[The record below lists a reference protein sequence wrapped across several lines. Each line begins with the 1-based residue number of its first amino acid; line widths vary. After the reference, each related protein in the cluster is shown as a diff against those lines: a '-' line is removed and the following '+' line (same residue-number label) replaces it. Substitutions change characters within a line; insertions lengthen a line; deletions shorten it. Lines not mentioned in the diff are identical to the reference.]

1 MVVRKAKL
9 FANEKKWI
17 DLYADI
23 KKFKFLEA

>member
-1 MVVRKAKL
+1 MVIRKAKL

-23 KKFKFLEA
+23 KEFKFSEA